1 MFDDLYRELDAH
13 PGFSRSHS
21 WRSGGLTGDALE
33 VARADIAAKT
43 EERERQ
49 IWKDEAEWY
58 FRSLGPDATPEEII
72 DRVLGFIRDNRHE
85 YLGPLGSH
93 LLRVQGDLF
102 DAVDE
107 VLIGLGLEQLTSAQR
122 IRMGIV
128 LEEAHKNAAM
138 HGNFRDPGRA
148 IETNLEVV
156 LGRTTAEVIAIVTV
170 EDEGGGFDFDK
181 VPDPTDPEHINL
193 ATGRGLK
200 LCREM
205 SRGIR
210 HDPPGNTLHVWETVG
225 QM

>member
-21 WRSGGLTGDALE
+21 WRRGGLPGDALE
-33 VARADIAAKT
+33 AARADLAAKT

-128 LEEAHKNAAM
+128 LEEAAGISSDYILIDYDKGDKLFVPVYQM
-138 HGNFRDPGRA
+138 HLISKYN
-148 IETNLEVV
+148 
-156 LGRTTAEVIAIVTV
+156 
-170 EDEGGGFDFDK
+170 
-181 VPDPTDPEHINL
+181 
-193 ATGRGLK
+193 
-200 LCREM
+200 
-205 SRGIR
+205 
-210 HDPPGNTLHVWETVG
+210 PPRNTHPK
-225 QM
+225 